1 MPSATLPPSSN
12 KSEEFAQRISNLI
25 TPFTSGIFMAAFFIF
40 KVFNSPFEALKWFSV
55 TAVLTTAPPIACIVY
70 LVKTG
75 QLTDIH
81 MPKRKERLKPLLF
94 TFGWLIISIIALAI
108 FKAPSSLILLTGVAL
123 LQVLVLGLI
132 TTLWKISF
140 HSSAIMSAAT
150 VTVLF
155 HSQWAFIAL
164 PLVPLVGWA
173 RIKLRRH
180 TLWQVISGYIAGIA
194 VALSAVYLIE
204 RYFPAT
210 LGG

>member
-1 MPSATLPPSSN
+1 MPTPSE
-12 KSEEFAQRISNLI
+12 KFAKRISDLI
-25 TPFTSGIFMAAFFIF
+25 NPLTSGTFVAAFFIF
-40 KVFNSPFEALKWFSV
+40 RISNSPLEALKWVIVIV
-55 TAVLTTAPPIACIVY
+55 TLTTAPPTAYIVY
-70 LVKTG
+70 LLKTG

-81 MPKRKERLKPLLF
+81 MPERKERLKPLLF
-94 TFGWLIISIIALAI
+94 TFGWLIISIIALVI

-123 LQVLVLGLI
+123 LQVLILGLI

-155 HSQWAFIAL
+155 HSQWAWIAS

-204 RYFPAT
+204 RYFPAA
-210 LGG
+210 LGSG